1 MNRILAFLGSIL
13 DPRAYLQCLRL
24 VHYWNYAHA
33 RPRRR
38 LRAGPG
44 VAMSPTVSL
53 RNGERIEIGA
63 RSHIGEYCS
72 LWAGDNSGRIVIGD
86 DALFGPRVYITAS
99 NYSYADARPIML
111 QQRVERDVHIGPG
124 VWLGAGVVVLPGVTV
139 GAGAI
144 VAAGAVVNRDLPPG
158 AIAAGVPAR
167 IVKQRVTR
175 PVAVAGVNGSRA
187 SADHAP

>member
-1 MNRILAFLGSIL
+1 M
-13 DPRAYLQCLRL
+13 
-24 VHYWNYAHA
+24 
-33 RPRRR
+33 
-38 LRAGPG
+38 GPG
-44 VAMSPTVSL
+44 PKL
-53 RNGERIEIGA
+53 HYRNPVELG
-63 RSHIGEYCS
+63 
-72 LWAGDNSGRIVIGD
+72 WAGMIKFDHDFVGRK
-86 DALFGPRVYITAS
+86 ALEP
-99 NYSYADARPIML
+99 
-111 QQRVERDVHIGPG
+111 
-124 VWLGAGVVVLPGVTV
+124 VVANV